1 MIIGKAIDD
10 CIIKPKKGLNI
21 PYSIYDDNSQ
31 IKIYENYIKKI
42 SEKKLDAVGLS
53 FIQNKKAIIKLKKK
67 FKNLLLVSK
76 VENTQGLNNVEEI
89 CKYSD
94 AIMIDRG
101 DLAAE
106 IGDKNLY
113 SAILKISDS
122 AKKFGKPLIMAT
134 ENLESMSHE
143 KVPTKNDIISLEFSN
158 QINSDM
164 IMLSEETATSKKW
177 KHILNWLDKFTK
189 NKKNINKKD
198 SNEDVFWKNVENIKD
213 HTLVIFTKRGLM
225 LDKIFNKNLKND
237 VFVFTDTVKT
247 KVLSNFYKNAKCF
260 LIEKFD
266 NKNIGKFYFDN
277 IKKYKEIIFKKSD
290 NIFLVT
296 ISFPKKGSK
305 ANSLSLINK
314 NDI

>member
-1 MIIGKAIDD
+1 M
-10 CIIKPKKGLNI
+10 KKCQLPNF
-21 PYSIYDDNSQ
+21 Q
-31 IKIYENYIKKI
+31 IK
-42 SEKKLDAVGLS
+42 
-53 FIQNKKAIIKLKKK
+53 
-67 FKNLLLVSK
+67 
-76 VENTQGLNNVEEI
+76 
-89 CKYSD
+89 
-94 AIMIDRG
+94 
-101 DLAAE
+101 
-106 IGDKNLY
+106 
-113 SAILKISDS
+113 
-122 AKKFGKPLIMAT
+122 LI
-134 ENLESMSHE
+134 
-143 KVPTKNDIISLEFSN
+143 
-158 QINSDM
+158 DM

-277 IKKYKEIIFKKSD
+277 IKKYK
-290 NIFLVT
+290 
-296 ISFPKKGSK
+296 
-305 ANSLSLINK
+305 
-314 NDI
+314 

>member
-1 MIIGKAIDD
+1 MYYQT
-10 CIIKPKKGLNI
+10 KKGLNI

-113 SAILKISDS
+113 SAILKISDII
-122 AKKFGKPLIMAT
+122 KKFGKPLIMAT

-143 KVPTKNDIISLEFSN
+143 KVPTTEFSN
-158 QINSDM
+158 QIN
-164 IMLSEETATSKKW
+164 
-177 KHILNWLDKFTK
+177 
-189 NKKNINKKD
+189 
-198 SNEDVFWKNVENIKD
+198 
-213 HTLVIFTKRGLM
+213 
-225 LDKIFNKNLKND
+225 
-237 VFVFTDTVKT
+237 
-247 KVLSNFYKNAKCF
+247 
-260 LIEKFD
+260 
-266 NKNIGKFYFDN
+266 
-277 IKKYKEIIFKKSD
+277 
-290 NIFLVT
+290 
-296 ISFPKKGSK
+296 
-305 ANSLSLINK
+305 
-314 NDI
+314 

>member
-143 KVPTKNDIISLEFSN
+143 KEPTKNDIISLEFSN

-164 IMLSEETATSKKW
+164 IMLSEETATSKKME
-177 KHILNWLDKFTK
+177 T
-189 NKKNINKKD
+189 
-198 SNEDVFWKNVENIKD
+198 
-213 HTLVIFTKRGLM
+213 
-225 LDKIFNKNLKND
+225 
-237 VFVFTDTVKT
+237 
-247 KVLSNFYKNAKCF
+247 
-260 LIEKFD
+260 
-266 NKNIGKFYFDN
+266 YF
-277 IKKYKEIIFKKSD
+277 K
-290 NIFLVT
+290 L
-296 ISFPKKGSK
+296 
-305 ANSLSLINK
+305 AR
-314 NDI
+314 